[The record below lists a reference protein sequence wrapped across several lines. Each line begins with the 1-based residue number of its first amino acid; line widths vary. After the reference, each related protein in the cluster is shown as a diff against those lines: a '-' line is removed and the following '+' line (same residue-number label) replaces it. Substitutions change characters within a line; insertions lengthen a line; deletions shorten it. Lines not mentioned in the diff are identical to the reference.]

1 MTTYENLLTGME
13 AAAREAGELLRTLP
27 RPVAAATFD
36 GYARAWRELEA
47 PVVAVLR
54 DRLAALR
61 PHVDW
66 TEELDS
72 LAALPADGEVW
83 CVDVVDGAV
92 QFMQGLPQFCVSLT
106 LVRDGRP
113 VAAVLH
119 APLFGETYLAAHG
132 LGATRD
138 GRPVRPSVKI
148 DTAATIVA
156 TSQPPLIARQPEAA
170 HEAGRSLTA
179 VLPHVGAVRNL
190 GPTSWQIADA
200 AAGRLDAFWQYGRDD
215 TNLLAGVLIAQ
226 EAGAVVTDL
235 NGKPWS
241 AGADGI
247 LVASTQLHG
256 RLLDVLAEGAVPR
269 R

>member
-13 AAAREAGELLRTLP
+13 AAAREAGELLRNLP

-36 GYARAWRELEA
+36 DYARAWRELEA

-54 DRLAALR
+54 DRLAVLR

-156 TSQPPLIARQPEAA
+156 TSQPPLIARQPEAPQEA
-170 HEAGRSLTA
+170 EPQLAARGPAGSASGPGRVPGFAGRRRPIWPGPRGRRRLRRGGGSRRGGGRPRAGRS
-179 VLPHVGAVRNL
+179 
-190 GPTSWQIADA
+190 A
-200 AAGRLDAFWQYGRDD
+200 ARGG
-215 TNLLAGVLIAQ
+215 
-226 EAGAVVTDL
+226 
-235 NGKPWS
+235 
-241 AGADGI
+241 
-247 LVASTQLHG
+247 
-256 RLLDVLAEGAVPR
+256 
-269 R
+269 

>member
-1 MTTYENLLTGME
+1 MT
-13 AAAREAGELLRTLP
+13 
-27 RPVAAATFD
+27 ATAFD
-36 GYARAWRELEA
+36 GFARAWRELEA

-54 DRLAALR
+54 DRLSALR
-61 PHVDW
+61 PHAGW
-66 TEELDS
+66 TEELEG

-92 QFMQGLPQFCVSLT
+92 QFIQGLPQFCVSLA

-113 VAAVLH
+113 TAAVLH

-132 LGATRD
+132 HGATRD
-138 GRPVRPSVKI
+138 DRPVRPSAKT

-179 VLPHVGAVRNL
+179 VLPRVGAVRNL

-215 TNLLAGVLIAQ
+215 TNLLAGALIAE
-226 EAGAVVTDL
+226 EAGAVVTDM
-235 NGKPWS
+235 NGEPWS

-247 LVASTQLHG
+247 LVASGHLHG
-256 RLLDVLAEGAVPR
+256 RLLGILTEGGAQR

>member
-1 MTTYENLLTGME
+1 MTTYDNLLTGME
-13 AAAREAGELLRTLP
+13 AAAREAGESLREVA

-47 PVVAVLR
+47 PIVAVLR

-61 PHVDW
+61 PHVGW

-92 QFMQGLPQFCVSLT
+92 QFMQGLPQFCVSLA

-119 APLFGETYLAAHG
+119 APLFGETYLTAHG

-138 GRPVRPSVKI
+138 GRPLRPSAKT
-148 DTAATIVA
+148 DAAAAIVA

-190 GPTSWQIADA
+190 GPTSWQIADT

-215 TNLLAGVLIAQ
+215 TNLLAGVLIAR

-235 NGKPWS
+235 DGEPWS
-241 AGADGI
+241 AGAHGI
-247 LVASTQLHG
+247 LVASAHLHG
-256 RLLDVLAEGAVPR
+256 RLLDILAEGGAPR